1 MLYGGSED
9 GVPDIDYEYPQ
20 VSSSTVSVDDK
31 SEAEAISPSRL
42 ASSRKH
48 KFWISKYLGFA
59 SEGGSSLRLLDAFAH
74 AIRSYID
81 ESNFTSCINI
91 LDAEIVSS
99 KDSAEP
105 FEGSTNVGHHM
116 LAKTLH
122 VLDKSEESQAPDL
135 LSVLQAVV
143 NQPLLLYQGGCTH
156 LLVHKCALLTAH
168 LINKLHENCDDE
180 TVKSLL
186 DEAIDTYNAVR
197 VVINAH
203 SVKMPSVLRCSDLPR
218 PYLTSTTGT
227 LIEIEEEEK
236 SGTTNVA
243 AKLSNSAPEIEK
255 ECDINDKSFL
265 VFLSGCF

>member
-1 MLYGGSED
+1 MLYGGNED

-31 SEAEAISPSRL
+31 SDAEATLPSRL

-48 KFWISKYLGFA
+48 KCWISKYLGFA

-74 AIRSYID
+74 ATRSYID

-91 LDAEIVSS
+91 LDAEIISS

-105 FEGSTNVGHHM
+105 SEGLINVGHHM

-156 LLVHKCALLTAH
+156 LLVHKCALLTAQ
-168 LINKLHENCDDE
+168 LINKLHENCEDE
-180 TVKSLL
+180 SVKSLL
-186 DEAIDTYNAVR
+186 EEAIDTYNAAR

-203 SVKMPSVLRCSDLPR
+203 SVKMPSALRCSDLPR